1 MDDLLLEALIGPDSI
16 TEADG
21 AFRFEGAAV
30 FENALS
36 GNGRFYPASFID
48 ESIKRTLDW
57 QSKGH
62 VTTIHSSHASAFEGR
77 LPVGKATVLEHTD
90 GALRFKGQ
98 ISKTTEGADIVRL
111 VKDNVI
117 SLVSIRS
124 SQFDYTTEKMET
136 PEGKEPV
143 DVMHWAVI
151 EGIDFCERPGITG
164 AGITRILESAPT
176 WAQKENDMEW
186 SEITLES
193 LRENRGDLLEGYLTE
208 HLGAFL
214 SERDGLKEALAA
226 KDTEL
231 AEHAAKIAE
240 MDRTEEIN
248 SLNEKISA
256 LTAAQ
261 EAAEWLVKRFES
273 VAPQW
278 LAEVVEALAECDP
291 TELETRAVELRE
303 EAIARYTTSVEP
315 QGKGLVS
322 ESDPNIPI
330 GDGLVSE
337 EVFRNTR

>member
-1 MDDLLLEALIGPDSI
+1 MNELLLEVLIGPESI

-21 AFRFEGAAV
+21 GFRFEGAAV

-36 GNGRFYPASFID
+36 GNGRFYPVSFID

-57 QSKGH
+57 HSKGH
-62 VTTIHSSHASAFEGR
+62 VTTIHSSHASAFEGK
-77 LPVGKATVLEHTD
+77 LPVGKALVLEHAD
-90 GALRFKGQ
+90 GAMKFVGQ
-98 ISKTTEGADIVRL
+98 ISKTTEGSDMARL

-117 SLVSIRS
+117 SRVSIRS

-136 PEGKEPV
+136 ADGKQPI
-143 DVMHWAVI
+143 DVMQWAVI

-214 SERDGLKEALAA
+214 TERDGLKEALVSKEAEIAEQAA
-226 KDTEL
+226 KVLEL
-231 AEHAAKIAE
+231 DK
-240 MDRTEEIN
+240 TEEIN
-248 SLNEKISA
+248 ALTEKVSA
-256 LTAAQ
+256 LTAEQ
-261 EAAEWLVKRFES
+261 EAKAWLVKRFES
-273 VAPQW
+273 VAPKW
-278 LAEVVEALAECDP
+278 LTEVVEALAECDP
-291 TELETRAVELRE
+291 TELETKAVTLRE
-303 EAIARYTTSVEP
+303 EAIARYTNPTEP
-315 QGKGLVS
+315 AGKGVAGDLD
-322 ESDPNIPI
+322 ENIPV

-337 EVFRNTR
+337 DVFKNTH